1 MFWIGLIVGIVV
13 GLAVAAIGVFV
24 FLAYAASQPGPRF

>member
-13 GLAVAAIGVFV
+13 GLAIGAVGMWKLLNSV
-24 FLAYAASQPGPRF
+24 VWLPW